1 MIVRHRKKSMTI
13 KANEG
18 NARKN
23 CDPLGIDDL
32 GGTSMSRQKITS
44 IFLVMALVTSVFALP
59 TVTVLRKSPEF
70 TIADSSG
77 KTTQLSS
84 FKGKVVVMEF
94 LFVKSQ
100 HCMRVAATLNKLNSE
115 LGSRGF
121 QAVGIVFDP
130 PNAEGT
136 GAQLLPA
143 VVDYLKLTYPLG
155 FASKNDVDNY
165 LGRNGNEIL
174 NIPQVV
180 VIDRAGMIRATSGGR
195 GGDPALEDENSLRN
209 LIEGLLKEER
219 PRTQK

>member
-1 MIVRHRKKSMTI
+1 
-13 KANEG
+13 
-18 NARKN
+18 
-23 CDPLGIDDL
+23 
-32 GGTSMSRQKITS
+32 MSRQKITF

-94 LFVKSQ
+94 LFIKSQ
-100 HCMRVAATLNKLNSE
+100 HCMRVAMMLNKLNNE
-115 LGSRGF
+115 LRASGF

-130 PNAEGT
+130 PNTTET
-136 GAQLLPA
+136 GEQLLPV
-143 VVDYLKLTYPLG
+143 VVDSLKLTYPLG
-155 FASKNDVDNY
+155 YASKNAVDSY

-195 GGDPALEDENSLRN
+195 GGDPALEDESSLRN
-209 LIEGLLKEER
+209 LIEGLLHEGAAGKN
-219 PRTQK
+219 K

>member
-1 MIVRHRKKSMTI
+1 MNK
-13 KANEG
+13 
-18 NARKN
+18 
-23 CDPLGIDDL
+23 
-32 GGTSMSRQKITS
+32 QKITPT
-44 IFLVMALVTSVFALP
+44 ILVMALVTSVFALP

-115 LGSRGF
+115 LGARGF

-130 PNAEGT
+130 PNDEGT

-143 VVDYLKLTYPLG
+143 VVDYFKLTYPMG
-155 FASKNDVDNY
+155 YASKDDVDNY

-195 GGDPALEDENSLRN
+195 GGDPALEDENSLRA
-209 LIEGLLKEER
+209 LINGLLNEGGSTGAK
-219 PRTQK
+219 KK

>member
-1 MIVRHRKKSMTI
+1 MR
-13 KANEG
+13 
-18 NARKN
+18 
-23 CDPLGIDDL
+23 
-32 GGTSMSRQKITS
+32 RQKITS

-70 TIADSSG
+70 AITDSSG

-84 FKGKVVVMEF
+84 FKGKVVVMGF

-100 HCMRVAATLNKLNSE
+100 HCMRVAATLNKLNNE

-121 QAVGIVFDP
+121 QAVGVVFDP

-136 GAQLLPA
+136 GAELLPA

-155 FASKNDVDNY
+155 YATKDDVDNY

-180 VIDRAGMIRATSGGR
+180 VIDRAGMIRAASGGR
-195 GGDPALEDENSLRN
+195 GGDPALEDENSLRT
-209 LIEGLLKEER
+209 LINGLLNEGISAGAK
-219 PRTQK
+219 KK

>member
-1 MIVRHRKKSMTI
+1 MR
-13 KANEG
+13 
-18 NARKN
+18 
-23 CDPLGIDDL
+23 
-32 GGTSMSRQKITS
+32 RQKITS
-44 IFLVMALVTSVFALP
+44 IFLAMTLVTSVFALP

-70 TIADSSG
+70 AIVDSSG
-77 KTTQLSS
+77 RTMQLSS

-100 HCMRVAATLNKLNSE
+100 HCMRVAETLNKLNRE
-115 LGSRGF
+115 LGPSGF

-130 PNAEGT
+130 PNTAEKGT
-136 GAQLLPA
+136 QFLPT

-155 FASKNDVDNY
+155 YASKNDVDNY

-195 GGDPALEDENSLRN
+195 GGDPALEDENSLRT
-209 LIEGLLKEER
+209 LINGLLNESASNGAK
-219 PRTQK
+219 KK